1 MYLPQH
7 TTLCSKVN
15 ALQMTVQCMSILTMV
30 TETWQIITSLVMHV
44 GKQESKCVEV
54 WLLHTQ
60 ATVWAFILQDIVL
73 HAIS

>member
-15 ALQMTVQCMSILTMV
+15 GLQVTVQCMSILTMV
-30 TETWQIITSLVMHV
+30 TETWQIIITLVWHV
-44 GKQESKCVEV
+44 DKQESKCVEV

-60 ATVWAFILQDIVL
+60 ATVWTFILQGIVL